1 MGATA
6 IALIGFA
13 GWFALLSIVLGVY
26 RVGLVLGGKKV
37 ANTFATDGADLAPFG
52 HRLTRARDNC
62 FETLPL
68 FAALALG
75 ASIDRPARRHR
86 PARHVGPVRAHRP
99 IGGARRIDQCAGGA
113 AARDSVLRPD
123 PHLRVVGD
131 PPARLTANV
140 AARAPTGPN
149 IPLRSGIR

>member
-75 ASIDRPARRHR
+75 ASITGRLDVTDPLAMWVLYARIGQSAVHVASTSVPA
-86 PARHVGPVRAHRP
+86 VQLRATLFFVQ
-99 IGGARRIDQCAGGA
+99 ILIYAWWAI
-113 AARDSVLRPD
+113 
-123 PHLRVVGD
+123 
-131 PPARLTANV
+131 RLLA
-140 AARAPTGPN
+140 
-149 IPLRSGIR
+149 